1 MDVIKEV
8 ISKIPNIGIPHIGI
22 RDIIDVLVVAY
33 LIYILLK
40 WIKDTRTWA
49 LFKGVVVVL
58 AVAIIAYVFQ
68 LHTLWWVI
76 SKTITFGAFTLL
88 VVFQP
93 ELRRALE
100 QIGRGNMFATVFSI
114 TDNNEQDGMTDEA
127 IEGIVK
133 ASLHMSKYKTGALMV
148 IEQETKLGDVERT
161 GISIDAVLTSQ
172 LLINIFEKNTPL
184 HDGAVI
190 IKNNRVSAATC
201 FLPLTDSMDVSL
213 ELGTRHR
220 AAIGI
225 SEVTDAIVI
234 VVSEENGTI
243 SYVRNGKIRRNL
255 DADMIRKILLST
267 RRKKRT
273 DKEILDRKRAI
284 WKGRVK
290 DE

>member
-8 ISKIPNIGIPHIGI
+8 FDKIPYIGIPHIGI
-22 RDIIDVLVVAY
+22 RDIIDVLVIAY
-33 LIYILLK
+33 LIYIVIT

-49 LFKGVVVVL
+49 VFKGVVIVL
-58 AVAIIAYVFQ
+58 SVAMIAYVFQ
-68 LHTLWWVI
+68 LHTLWFVI
-76 SKTITFGAFTLL
+76 SKTITIGAMALL

-100 QIGRGNMFATVFSI
+100 QIGRGNMFSAIISSSE
-114 TDNNEQDGMTDEA
+114 NNDY
-127 IEGIVK
+127 EGISDDSIEALIK
-133 ASLHMSKYKTGALMV
+133 GCMHMSKYKTGALIVM
-148 IEQETKLGDVERT
+148 EQNTKLGDVERT
-161 GISIDAVLTSQ
+161 GIKIDAVLTSQ

-190 IKNNRVSAATC
+190 IRNNRVSAATC
-201 FLPLTDSMDVSL
+201 FLPLTDSMDISL

-234 VVSEENGTI
+234 VVSEETGGV
-243 SYVRNGKIRRNL
+243 SYVRNGKIKRNVDSEL
-255 DADMIRKILLST
+255 MKKILIST

-273 DKEILDRKRAI
+273 ERKFLDRKKAI
-284 WKGRVK
+284 WKGKEK